1 MASDG
6 HKFRS
11 LKKALGIF
19 STVVFPCSRDEP
31 KQTSI
36 FIECHSGY
44 APKQKA
50 TDIVAEETARVH
62 GMGVPWNGVLPAR
75 LKEQEQLTY
84 CKKGGDGV
92 HISEYTIIPII
103 YVFVNMWKVVRSIQK
118 CRLEDLCG
126 YNLQWFA
133 GFSLQRLNG
142 ITLTCDSLT

>member
-1 MASDG
+1 MGRPSRGKNDIASDG

-84 CKKGGDGV
+84 CKTGGDVV
-92 HISEYTIIPII
+92 HISEYTHLSSGKLSEAFGS
-103 YVFVNMWKVVRSIQK
+103 V
-118 CRLEDLCG
+118 D
-126 YNLQWFA
+126 
-133 GFSLQRLNG
+133 
-142 ITLTCDSLT
+142 

>member
-92 HISEYTIIPII
+92 HISEYTIIPYNSDNLRICQ
-103 YVFVNMWKVVRSIQK
+103 YVESCQKYSEVSIRGFMWIQFAMVCRIFASKVEWNHTY
-118 CRLEDLCG
+118 L
-126 YNLQWFA
+126 
-133 GFSLQRLNG
+133 
-142 ITLTCDSLT
+142 